1 MFVVFRF
8 IKKKIIIFKIFL
20 KVFLVFIKNN
30 QFYKKKNLFI
40 DLGTNEGQAFNFFKF
55 FFSLKYF
62 DYILVEPNPYLKQT
76 ILSAIK
82 KEKYFR
88 KITFINK
95 AAYVKNTKVKLYGL
109 IEDSRGKK
117 SDGASILDFHN
128 SKFYRSNDKNS
139 AVVDA
144 FCFINFLKNLKMYDN
159 IIIKFDIEGSE
170 YDVLE
175 KMILNHKKIN
185 NVKHMFIEFHTKYMM
200 DCNLKK
206 GFLIRE
212 KKIITS
218 LKKISSH
225 TLWI

>member
-1 MFVVFRF
+1 MFVIFRF
-8 IKKKIIIFKIFL
+8 IKRKVVIFHIFL
-20 KVFLVFIKNN
+20 KVFLVYVKISKFH
-30 QFYKKKNLFI
+30 KKKNLFI
-40 DLGTNEGQAFNFFKF
+40 DLGTNKCQAFNFFKF
-55 FFSLKYF
+55 FFNLKYF

-76 ILSAIK
+76 ILSTIK

-88 KITFINK
+88 KIKFINK
-95 AAYVKNTKVKLYGL
+95 AAYINNTKVKLYGL
-109 IEDSRGKK
+109 IEDTRKKK

-128 SKFYRSNDKNS
+128 SKFYKSDDQNS
-139 AVVDA
+139 VVVNA
-144 FCFINFLKNLKMYDN
+144 FCFTNFLKNLTMYDN

-185 NVKHMFIEFHTKYMM
+185 NIKHMFIEFHTKYMM

-206 GFLIRE
+206 SFLIRE
-212 KKIITS
+212 KKIIMS
-218 LKKISSH
+218 LKKISNH